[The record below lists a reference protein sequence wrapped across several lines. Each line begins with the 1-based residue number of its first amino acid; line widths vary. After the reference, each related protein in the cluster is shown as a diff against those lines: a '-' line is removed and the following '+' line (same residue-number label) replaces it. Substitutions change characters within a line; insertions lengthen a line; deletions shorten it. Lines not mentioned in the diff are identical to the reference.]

1 MPKEIFIRRI
11 IAIFTVVIVSCI
23 MAVSSADD
31 DTDQQLRD
39 KWNAMTSFL
48 KEGNTKKALELIHPA
63 TRNNYAIMFQA
74 IKDKLPQIISTEI
87 DLKVIR
93 IQDTYA
99 YYELTTKEKGKLYSY
114 EVVFQKGQDGKWYI
128 FEF

>member
-1 MPKEIFIRRI
+1 MF
-11 IAIFTVVIVSCI
+11 CI

-31 DTDQQLRD
+31 DTDQQLRA

-48 KEGNTKKALELIHPA
+48 KQSNTTKALELIHPA
-63 TRNNYAIMFQA
+63 TSNNYAIMFQA
-74 IKDKLPQIISTEI
+74 VKDKLPQITSTQI
-87 DLKVIR
+87 DLKLIK
-93 IQDTYA
+93 IQNDYA
-99 YYELTTKEKGKLYSY
+99 EYELTTKEKGKLYSY